1 MNALVVNCVCTVNY
15 QGPFGFNFFSITH
28 LQYCARHNREVL
40 TRTWWTHTA
49 ASAVN
54 SKLRV
59 ELRGN
64 AITGRGRLNTTLRSP
79 SKRYL
84 MKIENKNAQFSVF
97 FHRSYD
103 YSRNLTIPLYMYLC
117 EDTVWFDR
125 SLHYISRMVWHWLFK
140 LILFYCIHL
149 VYTAYNIHTSSFF
162 YITIIITNVL

>member
-1 MNALVVNCVCTVNY
+1 
-15 QGPFGFNFFSITH
+15 
-28 LQYCARHNREVL
+28 
-40 TRTWWTHTA
+40 
-49 ASAVN
+49 
-54 SKLRV
+54 
-59 ELRGN
+59 
-64 AITGRGRLNTTLRSP
+64 
-79 SKRYL
+79 

-103 YSRNLTIPLYMYLC
+103 YSRNLTTPLYMYLC

-162 YITIIITNVL
+162 LHNNNYYKWFITILYSYFSFDCSSSRQPSWSQSAPYVTTLTSSMAVSRTLMANSTCVRLAAPGWGLPCCSVR